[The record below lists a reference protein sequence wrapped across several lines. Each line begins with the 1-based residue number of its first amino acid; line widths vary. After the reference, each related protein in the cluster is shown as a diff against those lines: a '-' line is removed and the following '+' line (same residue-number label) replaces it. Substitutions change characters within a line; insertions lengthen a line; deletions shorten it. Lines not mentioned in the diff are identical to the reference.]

1 MQSAGTI
8 LETDHA
14 ELRDLLR
21 SAREEL
27 ANSDLARAYA
37 STDRFWARLAMHIRA
52 EHLHL
57 FPFVR
62 RVASDEVAAV
72 LDELRQDHDMF
83 MVELGRAIKAL
94 RLAFDVGNETETL
107 ATAAQL
113 VEKVALRLVA
123 HDRIEE
129 SVVYPVIDP
138 DRVSGDEMESL
149 RRGVLTELQNIPPRF
164 LRTK

>member
-37 STDRFWARLAMHIRA
+37 ATDRFWARLAMHIRA

-62 RVASDEVAAV
+62 RVAGDEVAAV
-72 LDELRQDHDMF
+72 LDELRRDHDMF

-94 RLAFDVGNETETL
+94 RLAFHFGNETETL

-138 DRVSGDEMESL
+138 DRISGDEMESL
-149 RRGVLTELQNIPPRF
+149 RRGVLMELKKIPPRF
-164 LRTK
+164 LDTK